1 VGPDGWFGSGSIAGS
16 VEQISYDVT
25 AAAIMVLSRPRQALP
40 LNPTSCS
47 FLTMSRS
54 RQGVSFATRLPG
66 QREQMRQM
74 SVITALD
81 FLRRHVA
88 EAAG

>member
-1 VGPDGWFGSGSIAGS
+1 MGSDGWFGGDSIAGS

-54 RQGVSFATRLPG
+54 RQGVFFATRLPG
-66 QREQMRQM
+66 QRQ
-74 SVITALD
+74 SLCP
-81 FLRRHVA
+81 
-88 EAAG
+88 